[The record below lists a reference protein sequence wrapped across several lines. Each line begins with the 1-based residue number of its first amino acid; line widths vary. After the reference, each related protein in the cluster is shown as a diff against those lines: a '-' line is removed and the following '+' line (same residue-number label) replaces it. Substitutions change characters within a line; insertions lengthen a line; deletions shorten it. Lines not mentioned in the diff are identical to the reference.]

1 MVFKNFDNIFFIG
14 AGGIGMSA
22 LARYF
27 RLIGKSVAGYDRTNT
42 PLTKKLAG
50 EGISVFFDDDPA
62 LIPSNFKNSSTT
74 LVILTPA
81 VKAENKIYQYFS
93 NNGFE
98 ILKRSEILGKIT
110 DSFST
115 IAVAGTHGK
124 TTVSTM
130 IAHLLTQSKIG
141 CTAFLGGI
149 SKNYGTNFLFS
160 AKSKFAVAEA
170 DEFDRSFLRLHPL
183 MAVITSADA
192 DHLDIYGSATEM
204 KDAFSAFAG
213 MVKPEGFL
221 LVKKGLNLNLDGVKA
236 SEILTYALDDNL
248 ADFYASNIIT
258 KAETATFDLHFK
270 GVKIA
275 GLRLGISGLMNV
287 ENAVA
292 ACTFALKTG
301 VSEDELRSG
310 LMTFKGINR
319 RFDLQF
325 KSEKITYIDD
335 YAHHPEEIRALVK
348 SVRSVYPGKKITG
361 IFQPH
366 LFTRTRDFQDGFA
379 ETLGMLD
386 EVIILDIY
394 PAREKPI
401 EGVTSEIIFNKIT
414 NPNKY
419 LCSKTDLLAAL
430 EQRQPEVLLTI
441 GAGDID
447 QLVGA
452 IKQWLTDNQNQKSL

>member
-1 MVFKNFDNIFFIG
+1 MIFKNFDNIFFIG

-27 RLIGKSVAGYDRTNT
+27 RLIGKSVAGYDRTLT
-42 PLTKKLAG
+42 PLTKKLTD
-50 EGISVFFDDDPA
+50 EGIKVFFDDDPD
-62 LIPSNFKNSSTT
+62 LIPSNFQNPSTT

-81 VKAENKIYQYFS
+81 VKAENLIFQYFTK
-93 NNGFE
+93 NGFQ
-98 ILKRSEILGKIT
+98 ILKRSEILGQIT
-110 DSFST
+110 DGFNT

-130 IAHLLTQSKIG
+130 VAHLLTQSKVG

-160 AKSKFAVAEA
+160 DKSKFAVAEA

-192 DHLDIYGSATEM
+192 DHLDIYGTASEM

-221 LVKKGLNLNLDGVKA
+221 LVKKGLNLNFNGVKA
-236 SEILTYALDDNL
+236 KEILTYSLDDNQ
-248 ADFYASNIIT
+248 AGFYASNIIT
-258 KAETATFDLHFK
+258 KADTATFDFNFE
-270 GVKIA
+270 GGKIV
-275 GLRLGISGLMNV
+275 GLKLGISGLMNV

-292 ACTFALKTG
+292 ACAFALKSG
-301 VSEDELRSG
+301 VAEDELRFG
-310 LMTFKGINR
+310 LMTFEGINR

-325 KSEKITYIDD
+325 KSDKITYIDD

-348 SVRSVYPGKKITG
+348 SVRSVYPGRKITG

-366 LFTRTRDFQDGFA
+366 LFSRTRDFADGFA
-379 ETLGMLD
+379 ETLGLLD
-386 EVIILDIY
+386 EIIILDIY
-394 PAREKPI
+394 PAREKPL
-401 EGVTSEIIFNKIT
+401 EGVTSAIIFNKIK
-414 NPNKY
+414 NPHKF
-419 LCSKTDLLAAL
+419 LCSKTDLPAAL
-430 EQRQPEVLLTI
+430 EKRPLDVLLTI

-447 QLVGA
+447 QLVCK
-452 IKQWLTDNQNQKSL
+452 IKEWLADNQNLKNL